1 MDVERNLEAAQEF
14 AKAVELKPDDYES
27 TFNAGVAYRQAGR
40 NPEAERYYRKAVK
53 LRPQDASSHMNLG
66 AMLHLVGKLQEAE
79 DHYFQALK
87 LRPSDQN
94 TAINIQRLHRAMASK
109 GLSIKHSLNWWIFK
123 DPLYCDTQK
132 LLFIQRKNK
141 RCFDEKLKK
150 KHYQKRLIMVHA
162 KYVRYLVKNVLFK
175 CMEIH
180 IFYHSSNGSNY
191 FSFLYKAEIQGAF
204 ESFCDKMLLL
214 WDS

>member
-40 NPEAERYYRKAVK
+40 NPDAERYYRKAVK

-94 TAINIQRLHRAMASK
+94 TVINIQRLHRAMASK
-109 GLSIKHSLNWWIFK
+109 GLPIKHSLNWWIIDGSVLLK
-123 DPLYCDTQK
+123 TPRLYCDTHK
-132 LLFIQRKNK
+132 LLFIQRNNE
-141 RCFDEKLKK
+141 RCFDEKFKEQ
-150 KHYQKRLIMVHA
+150 YQKRV
-162 KYVRYLVKNVLFK
+162 
-175 CMEIH
+175 
-180 IFYHSSNGSNY
+180 
-191 FSFLYKAEIQGAF
+191 
-204 ESFCDKMLLL
+204 
-214 WDS
+214 